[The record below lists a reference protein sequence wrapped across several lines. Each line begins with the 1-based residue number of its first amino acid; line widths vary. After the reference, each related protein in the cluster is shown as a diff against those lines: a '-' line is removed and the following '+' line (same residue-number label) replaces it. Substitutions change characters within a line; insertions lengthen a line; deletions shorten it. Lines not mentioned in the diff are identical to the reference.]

1 MVKVTKLQKK
11 PRKDMLNESNIKCG
25 SLNENPY

>member
-1 MVKVTKLQKK
+1 MDKVTKLQKK

-25 SLNENPY
+25 SLNKNAY